1 MSDAQ
6 IPLDLGAAPADSP
19 AVTAGLQA
27 VSHELPSL
35 HPSPCGPQPGQT
47 RAVCIGGG
55 TGQPNSIRALRML
68 DCYVTAVVSM
78 VDDGG
83 STGILRAKT
92 GIVPPGDIRKCLV
105 AMADES
111 RLTLARAFEHRFPFA
126 DNHTLGN
133 LMITALTEQTGS
145 FMEAVDT
152 CSELLGCHGAVL
164 PSTLDNVVL
173 CGRTRDGMEFRGQ
186 ASLGTGPCA
195 LSKVWL
201 SPRDPV
207 AYEPAVQAILDADIV
222 VLGPGSLFTSIL
234 PNVLVGGIRD
244 ALRATSATRVF
255 VCSTADMQ
263 GETWGLTAEEHVD
276 ALLSHGLEGA
286 VDVALIHR
294 PVFRDMGVPTRSF
307 QALTKEQVSADA
319 RRRAQGLAPNV
330 DNDPDPDWY
339 FRPVQLTDE
348 MVRDIEQRIPT
359 VVVREF
365 AGGEYPTWHNL
376 DKLAGMLRGVLDTC
390 RSRPR

>member
-1 MSDAQ
+1 MSACGSGD
-6 IPLDLGAAPADSP
+6 
-19 AVTAGLQA
+19 GL
-27 VSHELPSL
+27 V
-35 HPSPCGPQPGQT
+35 

-55 TGQPNSIRALRML
+55 TGMPNAIRALRML

-105 AMADES
+105 AMADDS
-111 RLTLARAFEHRFPFA
+111 RATLARAFEHRFPYA

-133 LMITALTEQTGS
+133 LMITALTEQSGS
-145 FMEAVDT
+145 FMEAVNL
-152 CSELLGCHGAVL
+152 CSELLHCHGAVL
-164 PSTLDNVVL
+164 PSTLDDVVL

-195 LSKVWL
+195 LSRVWL
-201 SPRDPV
+201 SPREPA
-207 AYEPAVQAILDADIV
+207 AYEPAVDAILQADVV

-234 PNVLVGGIRD
+234 PNVLVGGICE
-244 ALRATSATRVF
+244 ALHQTRAARVF

-294 PVFRDMGVPTRSF
+294 PSDRDMGVQTRSF
-307 QALTKEQVSADA
+307 QALTKQQVADDA
-319 RRRAQGLAPNV
+319 QRRAEGLAPNV

-339 FRPVQLTDE
+339 FRPVQLTEE
-348 MVRDIEQRIPT
+348 MLRSIGQRIPT
-359 VVVREF
+359 VIVRDF
-365 AGGEYPTWHNL
+365 AGGEYPTWHRL
-376 DKLAGMLRGVLDTC
+376 DKLAGVLQGVLDTC